1 MKKHKRGRG
10 ILKNKQKD
18 RKTDRKINKQTEV
31 TYIWQIDNKKRLINL
46 QGDKDTDR
54 NEEKDQQLYFLLYIW
69 QIHNKKRLINLGDK
83 DTDRNEEEE

>member
-1 MKKHKRGRG
+1 M
-10 ILKNKQKD
+10 
-18 RKTDRKINKQTEV
+18 
-31 TYIWQIDNKKRLINL
+31 